1 MSSISWSLMPGMI
14 GATSTDTGMPAS
26 ASLRIASRRFAG
38 VAARGSILRARRG
51 SRRRHRQRDLG
62 EAAIGHRRQD
72 VDVARDEMRLR
83 DDADRMVRP
92 RQHLEHRARDPEL
105 LLDRLVGVGVRAH
118 RHGLRRV
125 ARLCQLLLEELGGV
139 RLREQ
144 LGLEIEP
151 GREPLIGVGRAREAV
166 DAAMLAAA
174 IGVDRA
180 VEADVGRV
188 VSRDDGARPLDRHL
202 GLERRRLFGQIPAV
216 VEALAF
222 DRLEAGM
229 RVRDRAAPA
238 PGLALRDR
246 PRLEAEAPRRL
257 GGRDGV
263 AHRRRA
269 DDGVGAGFS
278 QAGAHGRARF
288 ANRG

>member
-1 MSSISWSLMPGMI
+1 MSRV
-14 GATSTDTGMPAS
+14 T
-26 ASLRIASRRFAG
+26 RC
-38 VAARGSILRARRG
+38 
-51 SRRRHRQRDLG
+51 
-62 EAAIGHRRQD
+62 
-72 VDVARDEMRLR
+72 RLR

-105 LLDRLVGVGVRAH
+105 LLDRLVGVGVRPH
-118 RHGLRRV
+118 RDGLGGV
-125 ARLCQLLLEELGGV
+125 AGLCQLLLEELGGV

-151 GREPLIGVGRAREAV
+151 GREPLIGVGRPREAV

-188 VSRDDGARPLDRHL
+188 VPRDDGARPLDRHL
-202 GLERRRLFGQIPAV
+202 GLERRRLFGKIPAV

-229 RVRDRAAPA
+229 RVRHRAAAA
-238 PGLALRDR
+238 PGLAFRDR
-246 PRLEAEAPRRL
+246 ARLEAEAPRRL
-257 GGRDGV
+257 GGRDGA
-263 AHRRRA
+263 AHRGRA
-269 DDGVGAGFS
+269 EDGVGAGFS

-288 ANRG
+288 RIGVASGVD